1 MASPAKSTRPTS
13 DRVRESIF
21 GRLESLDLLTNA
33 AVLDLYAG
41 TGALALESLSRGSTI
56 AVMVEQN
63 KQAAAICEN
72 NSWAV
77 ARAIDTAGGE
87 GEWHVIKD
95 SVKSFLAGKGKAQAE
110 EQGRGFGV
118 VFIDPPYEVT
128 NDDVSENLADLLP
141 ILTEDATIVVERS
154 SRSPEPTWPA
164 GYAMF
169 ERKDYGDTSVFWLN
183 RA

>member
-1 MASPAKSTRPTS
+1 VLA
-13 DRVRESIF
+13 
-21 GRLESLDLLTNA
+21 NA

-77 ARAIDTAGGE
+77 ARAIDKAGGE

-95 SVKSFLAGKGKAQAE
+95 SVKGFLAGKGKVQAE
-110 EQGRGFGV
+110 EQGRNFNL
-118 VFIDPPYEVT
+118 VFIDPPYEVS
-128 NDDVSENLADLLP
+128 NDELTENLTGLLE
-141 ILTEDATIVVERS
+141 IITEDATVIVERS
-154 SRSPEPTWPA
+154 SRTPEPTWPD
-164 GYAMF
+164 GYAMDD
-169 ERKDYGDTSVFWLN
+169 RKDYGDTSVFWLS
-183 RA
+183 RS

>member
-1 MASPAKSTRPTS
+1 MRGLDFDPALLERCEGDLRRTTDAHHVVVLRALLRRAREVRQRV
-13 DRVRESIF
+13 DRA
-21 GRLESLDLLTNA
+21 LLDLRDRAEDQPGA
-33 AVLDLYAG
+33 AL
-41 TGALALESLSRGSTI
+41 RGD
-56 AVMVEQN
+56 VQHRDE
-63 KQAAAICEN
+63 
-72 NSWAV
+72 
-77 ARAIDTAGGE
+77 
-87 GEWHVIKD
+87 
-95 SVKSFLAGKGKAQAE
+95 QAE

-169 ERKDYGDTSVFWLN
+169 ERKDYGDTSVFWLS
-183 RA
+183 RG